1 MAEVASPNQ
10 TILGNQRKYS
20 PHSGV
25 CCNNDILYGSD
36 YATQNEANPL
46 NLRDTTDTQFV
57 IDRYDSISWF
67 AQ

>member
-1 MAEVASPNQ
+1 MAEAASSNQ
-10 TILGNQRKYS
+10 TILGNQRKCC

-25 CCNNDILYGSD
+25 CCDNDILYGCD
-36 YATQNEANPL
+36 YATQNEVESL

-57 IDRYDSISWF
+57 VDRYDSISRF